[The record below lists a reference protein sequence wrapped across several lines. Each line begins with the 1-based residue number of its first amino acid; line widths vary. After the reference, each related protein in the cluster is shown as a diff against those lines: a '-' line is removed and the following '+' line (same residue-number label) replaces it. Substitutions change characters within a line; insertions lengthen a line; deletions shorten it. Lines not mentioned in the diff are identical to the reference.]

1 MANNFCPNC
10 GGRILPGQTHCPNC
24 GASLQQTPP
33 SNGIPQPPGGNG
45 YPPYTPYNLKPQN
58 NGRGNNNLVII
69 LLSVLIAVVLIGVV
83 VFFVVSNNEKK
94 EAEKQRQEQVA
105 AQKDKEIAQLKN
117 TTDSLKAESQKKPA
131 TQTKVVVVKQR
142 GVPASQATQCVI
154 TGTGVRMRLGPGKQY
169 NYPVNRSG
177 HAYTVPK
184 GTALPFLGESGNW
197 NNVLF
202 EGGSYWVS
210 KDFSYLR

>member
-1 MANNFCPNC
+1 M
-10 GGRILPGQTHCPNC
+10 
-24 GASLQQTPP
+24 
-33 SNGIPQPPGGNG
+33 
-45 YPPYTPYNLKPQN
+45 
-58 NGRGNNNLVII
+58 
-69 LLSVLIAVVLIGVV
+69 LSILIAVVLIGVV

-105 AQKDKEIAQLKN
+105 QQKDKEIAQLKN
-117 TTDSLKAESQKKPA
+117 TADSLKAENLKKPS